1 MLTYTRLATKNDLNQ
16 IMPIIHDGQ
25 ENLAA
30 AGIPQWQDGYPDQA
44 AIAQDIDQGEGYVLV
59 NSESIIGYGAIRQTP
74 EPNYITPISGTW
86 SDDTTP
92 YVSLHR
98 VVVSSQFSGQHLGQ
112 IFMSNLLTISYS
124 LGFHAARIDTHEKNT
139 RMQHLITATGFHHEC
154 MICIDG
160 DSTDLRQAYSL
171 SLTQ

>member
-25 ENLAA
+25 KNLAA
-30 AGIPQWQDGYPDQA
+30 AGIPQWQDSYPDQA

-98 VVVSSQFSGQHLGQ
+98 VVVSSHFRGQHLGQ
-112 IFMSNLLTISYS
+112 IFMSNLLTISHS
-124 LGFHAARIDTHEKNT
+124 LGFQATRIDTHEQNK
-139 RMQHLITATGFHHEC
+139 RMQHLIEQTGFSYDCTVC
-154 MICIDG
+154 MNG
-160 DSTDLRQAYSL
+160 NLNDLRWAYSL
-171 SLTQ
+171 PLNK

>member
-1 MLTYTRLATKNDLNQ
+1 MLTFTRLATKNDIKH
-16 IMPIIHDGQ
+16 IMPIIQDGQ
-25 ENLAA
+25 RNLAA
-30 AGIPQWQDGYPDQA
+30 AQIPQWQDGYPNRT
-44 AIAQDIDQGEGYVLV
+44 AIENDIAHNEAYVLV
-59 NSESIIGYGAIRQTP
+59 NSETIIGYGVIRQTP
-74 EPNYITPISGTW
+74 EPNYRTPLTGTW
-86 SDDTTP
+86 VDDTTP

-124 LGFHAARIDTHEKNT
+124 LGFRAARIDTHEKNT